1 MSEIG
6 ARGALERLSERT
18 GEEFANLQSARDLTT
33 ATQPSLEARL
43 RELDHD
49 KDTSIVLF
57 GSWARRELTKHSDD
71 DWLILVDGINRDEA
85 APSITGVGSI
95 LGVDDR
101 KPGDQEVFGIH
112 AFCDDIAE
120 KVGLDRD
127 DNANLT
133 HRVLL
138 MLESVPLTGHDV
150 HRACWGRILDGY
162 LQEVRRDERPPR
174 FFLNDVVRYWRTI
187 CVDFVGKHREA
198 GGEKWG
204 TRNAK
209 LRASRK
215 VLFAGGLLPI
225 LQCFRFSRHD
235 MRMFL
240 VDQLTAPA
248 TDRLA
253 YAFLE
258 WNAPDPGSR
267 FFATYDRWIGL
278 LNDKEIRTAL
288 NEVTPEN
295 ADRST
300 AFREVQRIGRD
311 LDRGLL
317 TLLFDTDL
325 EPISR
330 QYGIF

>member
-1 MSEIG
+1 MGEAVAS
-6 ARGALERLSERT
+6 GALERLAERT
-18 GEEFANLQSARDLTT
+18 GEEFSNLQAARDLA
-33 ATQPSLEARL
+33 ATKQVEVEARL
-43 RELDHD
+43 AQLRHD
-49 KDTSIVLF
+49 QDASVVLF
-57 GSWARRELTKHSDD
+57 GSWARRELTEYSDD
-71 DWLILVDGINRDEA
+71 DWLILVEGGRRDEV
-85 APSITGVGSI
+85 APSVEEVGAI
-95 LGVDDR
+95 LGLDER
-101 KPGDQEVFGIH
+101 KPGKQEIFGIH

-127 DNANLT
+127 DNTNLT

-138 MLESVPLTGHDV
+138 MLESVPCTGHDA
-150 HRACWGRILDGY
+150 HRRCWERILDGY
-162 LQEVRRDERPPR
+162 LKEVRRDERPPR

-187 CVDFVGKHREA
+187 CVDFVGKQREE
-198 GGEKWG
+198 GEKWG

-225 LQCFRFSRHD
+225 LQCFRFNRDD
-235 MRMFL
+235 MREFL

-253 YAFLE
+253 YAFLKWE
-258 WNAPDPGSR
+258 VPDPGAR
-267 FFATYDRWIGL
+267 FFDAYDRWIGL
-278 LNDKEIRTAL
+278 LNDEEIRTAL
-288 NEVTPEN
+288 KAVTPEN
-295 ADRST
+295 ADEST

-311 LDRGLL
+311 LERGLL
-317 TLLFDTDL
+317 ALLFDTDL

>member
-1 MSEIG
+1 MGEAG
-6 ARGALERLSERT
+6 ASGALERLSDRT
-18 GEEFANLQSARDLTT
+18 GEEFSNLRAARKL
-33 ATQPSLEARL
+33 AAAKQPVLEARL
-43 RELDHD
+43 NELDHD
-49 KDTSIVLF
+49 SDTSIALF
-57 GSWARRELTKHSDD
+57 GSWARRELTEHSDD
-71 DWLILVDGINRDEA
+71 DWLILVNGARRDEV
-85 APSITGVGSI
+85 APSIATAGSI
-95 LGVDDR
+95 LGLDER
-101 KPGDQEVFGIH
+101 KPGDQEIFGIH

-120 KVGLDRD
+120 RVGLDRD
-127 DNANLT
+127 DNTNLT

-138 MLESVPLTGHDV
+138 MLESVPLTGHDA
-150 HRACWGRILDGY
+150 HRACWERILDGY
-162 LQEVRRDERPPR
+162 LQELRRDERPPR

-198 GGEKWG
+198 GEKWG

-225 LQCFRFSRHD
+225 LQCFRFSRVE
-235 MRMFL
+235 MREFL

-258 WNAPDPGSR
+258 WDVPDPGAR
-267 FFATYDRWIGL
+267 FFDAYDRWIGL
-278 LNDKEIRTAL
+278 LNDEGVRAEL
-288 NEVTPEN
+288 NAVTPSN
-295 ADRST
+295 ADDSP
-300 AFREVQRIGRD
+300 AFREVQGIGRD

-317 TLLFDTDL
+317 ALLFDTDL

>member
-1 MSEIG
+1 MGEVAAS
-6 ARGALERLSERT
+6 GALGRLAERT
-18 GEEFANLQSARDLTT
+18 GEEFSNLLAARDLAAAKQAEFET
-33 ATQPSLEARL
+33 RL
-43 RELDHD
+43 NQLNHD
-49 KDTSIVLF
+49 GGASIVLF
-57 GSWARRELTKHSDD
+57 GSWARRELTDHSDD
-71 DWLILVDGINRDEA
+71 DWLILVEGERREEV
-85 APSITGVGSI
+85 APSVDEVGAI
-95 LGVDDR
+95 LGLDER
-101 KPGDQEVFGIH
+101 KPGEQEIFGTH

-127 DNANLT
+127 DNTNLT

-138 MLESVPLTGHDV
+138 MLESVPFTGHDAY
-150 HRACWGRILDGY
+150 RRCWERILDGY
-162 LQEVRRDERPPR
+162 LKEVRRDERPPR

-187 CVDFVGKHREA
+187 CVDFVGKQREE
-198 GGEKWG
+198 GEKWG

-225 LQCFRFSRHD
+225 LQCFRSNRND
-235 MRMFL
+235 MREFL

-253 YAFLE
+253 YAFLNWE
-258 WNAPDPGSR
+258 VPDPGAR
-267 FFATYDRWIGL
+267 FFDAYDRWIGL
-278 LNDKEIRTAL
+278 LNDEEIRLAL
-288 NEVTPEN
+288 KAVTPEN
-295 ADRST
+295 ADESV

-311 LDRGLL
+311 LERGLL
-317 TLLFDTDL
+317 ALLFDTDL

>member
-1 MSEIG
+1 MREAS
-6 ARGALERLSERT
+6 ASGALERLAERA
-18 GEEFANLQSARDLTT
+18 GEEFSNLQAARNLAAAD
-33 ATQPSLEARL
+33 QPKLEKRL
-43 RELDHD
+43 ERLEHD
-49 KDTSIVLF
+49 PGSSVVLF
-57 GSWARRELTKHSDD
+57 GSWARRELTEHSDD
-71 DWLILVDGINRDEA
+71 DWLILVEGEPRDDVSPSIEEVTTILGRDE
-85 APSITGVGSI
+85 
-95 LGVDDR
+95 R
-101 KPGDQEVFGIH
+101 KPGEQEVFGIH

-127 DNANLT
+127 DNTNLT

-138 MLESVPLTGHDV
+138 MLESVPFTGHDA
-150 HRACWGRILDGY
+150 HRRCWERILDGY
-162 LQEVRRDERPPR
+162 LKEVRRDERPPR

-187 CVDFVGKHREA
+187 CVDFVGKQREA
-198 GGEKWG
+198 DEKWG
-204 TRNAK
+204 IRNAK

-225 LQCFRFSRHD
+225 LQCFRFNRD
-235 MRMFL
+235 GMREFL

-258 WNAPDPGSR
+258 WEVFDPGAR
-267 FFATYDRWIGL
+267 FFDAYDRWIGL
-278 LNDKEIRTAL
+278 LNDEEIRTELKA
-288 NEVTPEN
+288 VTPEN
-295 ADRST
+295 ADESA

-311 LDRGLL
+311 LERGLL
-317 TLLFDTDL
+317 ALLFDTDL